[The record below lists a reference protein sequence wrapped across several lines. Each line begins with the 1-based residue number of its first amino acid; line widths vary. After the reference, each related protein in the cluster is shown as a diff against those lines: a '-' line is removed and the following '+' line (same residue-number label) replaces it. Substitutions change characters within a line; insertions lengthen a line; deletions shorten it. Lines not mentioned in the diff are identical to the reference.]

1 MSYCVN
7 CGVELDETLVKC
19 PLCDCPVINPMKSGS
34 AGVAPLHPRQV
45 EHIDNLPERRF
56 AALII
61 TIIALFVSIICI
73 TIDLSYSRELE
84 WSRYVLASIGLI
96 WIFVTGPL
104 FSQKMGPMM
113 GIAIDSAA
121 VALFLYG
128 IESWSMPGKWFLPL
142 AFPIIGTAFF
152 IMMVGAGLLVSRL
165 VRGLNVPALIF
176 FGTGLFVLC
185 IEPVINAYNSGRA
198 NLEWSWFV
206 FIPCTLV
213 ALLLLVLGRKHSLKE
228 TLAKRFHI

>member
-152 IMMVGAGLLVSRL
+152 YHDGGRGVAGQPACQGTQCSGAD
-165 VRGLNVPALIF
+165 F
-176 FGTGLFVLC
+176 FRNRSFC
-185 IEPVINAYNSGRA
+185 IV
-198 NLEWSWFV
+198 
-206 FIPCTLV
+206 
-213 ALLLLVLGRKHSLKE
+213 H
-228 TLAKRFHI
+228 